1 MLAGS
6 LLRLVVGDTVVIFVL
21 VAAGTIEQ
29 AQDLEAADVKTYL
42 HTPTP
47 GLLRAALR
55 GGLKRFVLEGSEA
68 GGHVGSLGGLVLW
81 QLGIVE
87 IEMALAEGLNP
98 SELSFVPAGGLGDE
112 ASTRALGAALIGLA
126 RRGVNVGLQLGT
138 AYLMCKEAV
147 ESGAVTDIYQ
157 DVIIRSRGTTLM
169 GETVRTPTRVL
180 PTPQAQVVLD
190 REIDRRNNN
199 EKLKERKVAYEHDN
213 FGGLR
218 AAAKGQKIAGVDD
231 NGAAIFQNLENEE
244 QLSTGLYHAGQS
256 VALLAGV
263 TTLKELHETMVHA
276 HSAWSPVQRP
286 VAQAQAPSAVPSGNI
301 AIVGLGAVLP
311 DAANVGEF
319 WSNLKKGHYAV
330 SDVPA
335 ERWNADLVYS
345 EDRKVPDTTYSRI
358 GAFVKDF
365 EFNRRQFRV
374 PPSVVKALDPTQQI
388 ALEAARQALEDA
400 GAFDETNEFPL
411 ENCAIIV
418 GNSQGGDN
426 RTETT
431 ARVQVPRMQEALA
444 KALDNANISGPNAE
458 KIREDFKASFLSDM
472 APITEDTMAGELP
485 NCIAGRIASTFDL
498 GGANWVVDAACASSL
513 AAIQVA
519 MQGLRAGTY
528 DSALVGGADCLM
540 GAEAYVKFSKIGAL
554 SHDGSKPFDEG
565 ANGFV
570 MGEGAAMF
578 VLMREE
584 DARARGATI
593 YALIRG
599 TGASSDGRGKG
610 ITAPNPRGQKR
621 AILRAY
627 EDSKVDPQ
635 TVTMFEAHGTGTPVG
650 DPVEVQS
657 LVSTVGKSRYGASL
671 GSVKSN
677 IGHLKAAAGAAAI
690 LKTTLALHHK
700 ELVPTLNVNN
710 VNPKLPLNEGNLRL
724 QLQNEA
730 WSVPSDVVRRAGVS
744 AFGFGGTNVHV
755 VMEEALA
762 GVTPDNDYEEP
773 MSNNHENETSR
784 EVMAAAPSAATPQ
797 AASPVAASH
806 DAVYQTIVSVVCERT
821 GYAADE
827 IESDFELEADLGID
841 TVKQAEIMAQV
852 REVYG
857 LEADAEFR
865 LAEYPTLGRLADYV
879 VERMGL
885 SGGTKGAE
893 TELTS
898 SAGSTPVAS
907 AGLESQ
913 TSSIQDSKKSD
924 APVAGSEEPHKGQLR
939 GILAVSGA
947 SREECASKIEKALQN
962 LLTLRESTF
971 NTSELQGEHRAVV
984 AFDPADS
991 DEELNKLFSKT
1002 VDGLRTGKGLKILAN
1017 KGVHVGEG
1025 AASGSMAFLFPGQG
1039 SQYLGM
1045 CGDLRREFPVVQSTF
1060 DEADSVMADILEKPL
1075 STYMDPTELPDA
1087 SAKKRAFADLTKT
1100 EITQPAMLTADIAI
1114 LRLLAEFGFQPDLV
1128 AGHSL
1133 GEYGACVAAGVMD
1146 FPTAL
1151 KTVAARGTEMANVEP
1166 MDGDVGLMAALG
1178 ASVDKIQPILD
1189 SVDGYVVCA
1198 NKNCDAQTVIGGS
1211 SPAVKAVME
1220 KVKEAGIEGTLLP
1233 VSHAFH
1239 TRVVETAS
1247 APLKRHLDS
1256 MEIRTPSL
1264 PILSNVTGEYYPT
1277 DPKAIVDLL
1286 SQQVVQGELD
1296 LLFLL

>member
-1 MLAGS
+1 
-6 LLRLVVGDTVVIFVL
+6 
-21 VAAGTIEQ
+21 
-29 AQDLEAADVKTYL
+29 
-42 HTPTP
+42 
-47 GLLRAALR
+47 
-55 GGLKRFVLEGSEA
+55 
-68 GGHVGSLGGLVLW
+68 
-81 QLGIVE
+81 
-87 IEMALAEGLNP
+87 
-98 SELSFVPAGGLGDE
+98 
-112 ASTRALGAALIGLA
+112 
-126 RRGVNVGLQLGT
+126 
-138 AYLMCKEAV
+138 
-147 ESGAVTDIYQ
+147 
-157 DVIIRSRGTTLM
+157 
-169 GETVRTPTRVL
+169 
-180 PTPQAQVVLD
+180 
-190 REIDRRNNN
+190 
-199 EKLKERKVAYEHDN
+199 
-213 FGGLR
+213 
-218 AAAKGQKIAGVDD
+218 
-231 NGAAIFQNLENEE
+231 
-244 QLSTGLYHAGQS
+244 
-256 VALLAGV
+256 
-263 TTLKELHETMVHA
+263 
-276 HSAWSPVQRP
+276 
-286 VAQAQAPSAVPSGNI
+286 
-301 AIVGLGAVLP
+301 
-311 DAANVGEF
+311 
-319 WSNLKKGHYAV
+319 
-330 SDVPA
+330 
-335 ERWNADLVYS
+335 
-345 EDRKVPDTTYSRI
+345 
-358 GAFVKDF
+358 
-365 EFNRRQFRV
+365 
-374 PPSVVKALDPTQQI
+374 
-388 ALEAARQALEDA
+388 
-400 GAFDETNEFPL
+400 
-411 ENCAIIV
+411 
-418 GNSQGGDN
+418 
-426 RTETT
+426 
-431 ARVQVPRMQEALA
+431 
-444 KALDNANISGPNAE
+444 
-458 KIREDFKASFLSDM
+458 
-472 APITEDTMAGELP
+472 
-485 NCIAGRIASTFDL
+485 
-498 GGANWVVDAACASSL
+498 
-513 AAIQVA
+513 
-519 MQGLRAGTY
+519 
-528 DSALVGGADCLM
+528 
-540 GAEAYVKFSKIGAL
+540 
-554 SHDGSKPFDEG
+554 
-565 ANGFV
+565 
-570 MGEGAAMF
+570 
-578 VLMREE
+578 
-584 DARARGATI
+584 
-593 YALIRG
+593 
-599 TGASSDGRGKG
+599 
-610 ITAPNPRGQKR
+610 
-621 AILRAY
+621 
-627 EDSKVDPQ
+627 
-635 TVTMFEAHGTGTPVG
+635 MFEAHGTGTPVG

-773 MSNNHENETSR
+773 MSNNRENEASR
-784 EVMAAAPSAATPQ
+784 EVMAAAPNAASPQ
-797 AASPVAASH
+797 AASPAAASH

-893 TELTS
+893 AELTS

-907 AGLESQ
+907 AGTESQ
-913 TSSIQDSKKSD
+913 TSSIQNSKKSD

-962 LLTLRESTF
+962 LVTLRESTF
-971 NTSELQGEHRAVV
+971 DTSELQGEHRAVV
-984 AFDPADS
+984 AFDPSDS
-991 DEELNKLFSKT
+991 DEELNKLFSNT

-1075 STYMDPTELPDA
+1075 STYMDPTDLPDA

-1114 LRLLAEFGFQPDLV
+1114 LRLLAEFGFKPDLV

-1286 SQQVVQGELD
+1286 SQQVAAPVEFITEIRRMYADGARTFVEVGPKRAQTGFVSNILDGQPHAALYTNHPKFGGMTSLRRAVAQMLAHGYVPGKAAEAALTASVEAPVKTAVAAKTVTAGLDKESVYNAIVEVLCEQTGYATDEIEPDFELEADLGIDTVKQAEIMAKVREIYGLEADSEFRLAEYPSLAGLTDYVMGRASQGGPVAKETAEVRESVETPSMEPVVQAGGMTLDRETVYHTLVRIVCEKSGYAADEIEADFELEAD
-1296 LLFLL
+1296 LGIDTVKQAEIMAAAREEYSLEPDTEFRLSEYESLGKLTDYIVERAGGSHVAASSTEKPVAPKMAEVATEEAAPAQTSEPAASVIKRHLKQIVAILWTKRAMTRARSKLNLRWRPISVSIRSSKPRSRRRFARSTASNETKSSDYPNIQP